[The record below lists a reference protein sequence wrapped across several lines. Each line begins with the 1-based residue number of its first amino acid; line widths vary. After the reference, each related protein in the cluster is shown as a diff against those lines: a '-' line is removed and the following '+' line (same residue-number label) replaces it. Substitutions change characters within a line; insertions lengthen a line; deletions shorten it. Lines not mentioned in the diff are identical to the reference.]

1 MVFIISAFVLGLVGK
16 KNQRK
21 EQVALKVLEVLSTYV
36 ELIMTQL
43 SPERGRIELLI
54 HHYQEKI
61 PVCVD
66 YCIAVDKKYEC
77 IIFSNVGIIFTNAY
91 RVHRKVLRKP

>member
-1 MVFIISAFVLGLVGK
+1 MFILGLVGK
-16 KNQRK
+16 KKQRR
-21 EQVALKVLEVLSTYV
+21 EQVALKVLDVLSTYV
-36 ELIMTQL
+36 ELIMTHL

-66 YCIAVDKKYEC
+66 YCIAVEKKYELL
-77 IIFSNVGIIFTNAY
+77 ILFHF
-91 RVHRKVLRKP
+91 L